1 MAAPPREAVRALYK
15 HLHRRIAS
23 LPAERRAGAL
33 EELRGGFRANSHV
46 SDEATLAKLVQQG
59 NSKLAFLKMIT
70 PTPTS
75 EMGGN
80 TGTFVFRDGKVQD
93 GRAGAVS
100 GARHSSYDATNL
112 DPDQVARHQRLV
124 DRQHFGRRR

>member
-1 MAAPPREAVRALYK
+1 MADPLRATVRSLYRNI
-15 HLHRRIAS
+15 LSRIVS
-23 LPAERRAGAL
+23 LPVEKRAGAL
-33 EELRGGFRANSHV
+33 EQLRSGFRANAHI
-46 SDEATLAKLVQQG
+46 SDEPTLAKLVQQG

-70 PTPTS
+70 PTPTG

-93 GRAGAVS
+93 GRAGAVA

-112 DPDQVARHQRLV
+112 DPDMVARHQRLS